1 MERQQW
7 DERAARLEHY
17 LHQDPGNASLRADLI
32 DHLIGAGRLDEAKAH
47 ALVALR
53 TNPADPPTRY
63 RLAVI
68 EHHAGRLEAARD
80 ELSRLLDEGIT
91 EPNVRLELARVQ
103 AGLGDLQ
110 AALVTLDQLAAQPL
124 PEALAPVAALLHVR
138 TLHWAG
144 EIDAAI
150 TRAERHLQLQ
160 PDTPPVL
167 SALATLY
174 IDARRMADAACLFEA
189 AQAAGSADTEML
201 AVGGFLALD
210 AADVAVAQQRF
221 EDSVARTPRLG
232 RAQLGLGLTY
242 AATGRSTEA
251 KEALHQATRAMP
263 THLGSWHALAWMQL
277 LDGELEAAETSFN
290 AALAVNRTFGDTY
303 GGLAIIAAM
312 RKDRASAE
320 QFIRTGERL
329 DRASLNVA
337 VARVLLQHKG
347 AMHTPEFLDSALKML
362 HQQAL
367 SPNPEMRTMFE
378 RLLRSRVTVK
388 HDSR

>member
-1 MERQQW
+1 MERQQS

-53 TNPADPPTRY
+53 GNPADHPTRY

-91 EPNVRLELARVQ
+91 EQNVRLELARVQ
-103 AGLGDLQ
+103 AALGNLQ
-110 AALVTLDQLAAQPL
+110 AALVTLDQLAAQPM
-124 PEALAPVAALLHVR
+124 PEALAPVVALLHVR

-160 PDTPPVL
+160 PDTPPVV

-174 IDARRMADAACLFEA
+174 IDARRMADAARLFEA
-189 AQAAGSADTEML
+189 AQAAGNADTEML

-242 AATGRSTEA
+242 AATGRSAEA
-251 KEALHQATRAMP
+251 KQALHQATRAMP

-277 LDGELEAAETSFN
+277 LDGEIEAAEQSFN
-290 AALAVNRTFGDTY
+290 SALAANRKFGDTY

-312 RKDRASAE
+312 RQDRASAE
-320 QFIRTGERL
+320 RLIRTGERL

-347 AMHTPEFLDSALKML
+347 AMHTPQFLDSALKML

-378 RLLRSRVTVK
+378 RLLRSRVAVK
-388 HDSR
+388 QDSR